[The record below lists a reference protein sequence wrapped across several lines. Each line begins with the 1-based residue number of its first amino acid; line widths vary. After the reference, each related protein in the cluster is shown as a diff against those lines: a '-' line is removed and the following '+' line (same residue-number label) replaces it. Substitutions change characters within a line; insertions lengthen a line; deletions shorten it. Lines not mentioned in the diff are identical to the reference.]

1 MKSENGLS
9 FIGTIILVIIIAV
22 ITFGVVY
29 FVRIQADKEQAEDI
43 KTNMLLVQAKV
54 KKLSGDYILEEKEE
68 VLVGT
73 KLSEMQ
79 EEQPIKDFL
88 EKELF
93 DIDEKDKKYYVL
105 NQQNLN
111 DMGLNNVV
119 LEENAYYIVEYT
131 SSEVYY
137 TNGYLDEN
145 GNLHYSVSDT
155 ETE

>member
-9 FIGTIILVIIIAV
+9 FIGTIILVVIIAV

-29 FVRIQADKEQAEDI
+29 FVRIQADKEKAEDI

-54 KKLSGDYILEEKEE
+54 KKISGDYILEEKDE

-88 EKELF
+88 SKELF
-93 DIDEKDKKYYVL
+93 DADEKDKKYYVL

-119 LEENAYYIVEYT
+119 LEENAYYIVDYT

-137 TNGYLDEN
+137 TNGYLDET
-145 GNLHYSVSDT
+145 GNLHYSVSVS
-155 ETE
+155 

>member
-29 FVRIQADKEQAEDI
+29 FVRIQADKEKAEDI

-54 KKLSGDYILEEKEE
+54 KKISGDYILEEKDE

-79 EEQPIKDFL
+79 EEQQIKDFL
-88 EKELF
+88 SKELF
-93 DIDEKDKKYYVL
+93 DADEKDKKYYVL

-111 DMGLNNVV
+111 DMGLHNVV
-119 LEENAYYIVEYT
+119 LEENAYYIVDYT

-137 TNGYLDEN
+137 TNGYLDET
-145 GNLHYSVSDT
+145 GNLHYSVS
-155 ETE
+155 ES

>member
-29 FVRIQADKEQAEDI
+29 FVRIQTDKEKAEDI

-54 KKLSGDYILEEKEE
+54 KKISGDYILEEKDEI
-68 VLVGT
+68 LVGT
-73 KLSEMQ
+73 KLSDME
-79 EEQPIKDFL
+79 EEQPIKEFL

-93 DIDEKDKKYYVL
+93 KPDEKNKKYYVL

-111 DMGLNNVV
+111 DLGLDKVI

-137 TNGYLDEN
+137 TNGYLDET
-145 GNLHYSVSDT
+145 GNLHYSVS
-155 ETE
+155 ES

>member
-9 FIGTIILVIIIAV
+9 FIGTIILVVIIAV

-29 FVRIQADKEQAEDI
+29 FVRIQADKEKAEDI

-54 KKLSGDYILEEKEE
+54 KKISGDYILEEKDE

-79 EEQPIKDFL
+79 DEQPIKDFL
-88 EKELF
+88 SKELF
-93 DIDEKDKKYYVL
+93 DADEKDKKYYVL

-111 DMGLNNVV
+111 DMGLDNVV
-119 LEENAYYIVEYT
+119 LEENAYYIVDYT

-137 TNGYLDEN
+137 TNGYLDET
-145 GNLHYSVSDT
+145 GNLHYSVS
-155 ETE
+155 ES

>member
-1 MKSENGLS
+1 MRSENGLS

-88 EKELF
+88 AKELF

>member
-9 FIGTIILVIIIAV
+9 FIGTIILVVIIAV

-29 FVRIQADKEQAEDI
+29 FVRIQADKEKAEDI

-54 KKLSGDYILEEKEE
+54 KKISGDYILEEKDE

-88 EKELF
+88 SKELF
-93 DIDEKDKKYYVL
+93 DADEKDKKYYVL

-119 LEENAYYIVEYT
+119 LEENAYYIVDYT

-137 TNGYLDEN
+137 TNGYLDET
-145 GNLHYSVSDT
+145 GNLHYNVS
-155 ETE
+155 ES

>member
-29 FVRIQADKEQAEDI
+29 FVRIQADKEKAEDI

-54 KKLSGDYILEEKEE
+54 KKISGDYILEEKDE

-79 EEQPIKDFL
+79 DEQPIKDFL
-88 EKELF
+88 SKELF
-93 DIDEKDKKYYVL
+93 DADEKDKKYYVL

-111 DMGLNNVV
+111 DMGLDNVV
-119 LEENAYYIVEYT
+119 LEENAYYIVDYT

-137 TNGYLDEN
+137 TNGYLDET
-145 GNLHYSVSDT
+145 GNLHYSVS
-155 ETE
+155 ES

>member
-79 EEQPIKDFL
+79 EQQPIKDFL

-119 LEENAYYIVEYT
+119 LEENAYYIVDYT

-137 TNGYLDEN
+137 TNGYLDET
-145 GNLHYSVSDT
+145 GNLHYNVS
-155 ETE
+155 ES

>member
-1 MKSENGLS
+1 MRSENGLS

>member
-9 FIGTIILVIIIAV
+9 FLGTIILVVIIAV

-29 FVRIQADKEQAEDI
+29 FGRIQADKEKAEDI

-54 KKLSGDYILEEKEE
+54 KKISGDYTLEEKDEI
-68 VLVGT
+68 LVGT
-73 KLSEMQ
+73 KLSDME
-79 EEQPIKDFL
+79 EEQPIKEFL

-93 DIDEKDKKYYVL
+93 KPDEKNKKYYVL

-111 DMGLNNVV
+111 DLGLDKVI

-137 TNGYLDEN
+137 TKGYLDEK
-145 GNLHYSVSDT
+145 GNLHYSVS
-155 ETE
+155 ES

>member
-29 FVRIQADKEQAEDI
+29 FVRIQTDKEKAEDI

-54 KKLSGDYILEEKEE
+54 KKISGDYILEEKDE

-88 EKELF
+88 SKELF
-93 DIDEKDKKYYVL
+93 DADEKDKKYYVL

-119 LEENAYYIVEYT
+119 LEENAYYIVDYT

-137 TNGYLDEN
+137 TNGYLDET
-145 GNLHYSVSDT
+145 GNLHYSVS
-155 ETE
+155 ES

>member
-145 GNLHYSVSDT
+145 GNLHYSVS
-155 ETE
+155 ES

>member
-29 FVRIQADKEQAEDI
+29 FVRIQADKEKAEDI

-54 KKLSGDYILEEKEE
+54 KKISGDYILEEKDE

-79 EEQPIKDFL
+79 EEQQIKDFL
-88 EKELF
+88 SKELF
-93 DIDEKDKKYYVL
+93 DADEKDKKYYVL

-119 LEENAYYIVEYT
+119 LEENAYYIVDYT

-137 TNGYLDEN
+137 TNGYLDET
-145 GNLHYSVSDT
+145 GNLHYSVS
-155 ETE
+155 ES

>member
-1 MKSENGLS
+1 MRSENGLS

-145 GNLHYSVSDT
+145 GNLHYSVS
-155 ETE
+155 ES

>member
-9 FIGTIILVIIIAV
+9 FLGTIILVVIIAV

-29 FVRIQADKEQAEDI
+29 FGRIQADKEKAEDI

-54 KKLSGDYILEEKEE
+54 KKISGDYTLEEKDEI
-68 VLVGT
+68 LVGT
-73 KLSEMQ
+73 KLSDME
-79 EEQPIKDFL
+79 EEQPIKEFL

-93 DIDEKDKKYYVL
+93 KQDEKNKKYYVL

-111 DMGLNNVV
+111 DLGLDKVI

-137 TNGYLDEN
+137 TKGYLDEN
-145 GNLHYSVSDT
+145 GNLHYSASDT

>member
-1 MKSENGLS
+1 MRSENGLS

-119 LEENAYYIVEYT
+119 LEENAYYIVDYT

>member
-29 FVRIQADKEQAEDI
+29 FVRIQTDKEKAEDI

-54 KKLSGDYILEEKEE
+54 KKISGDYILEEKDE

-88 EKELF
+88 SKELF
-93 DIDEKDKKYYVL
+93 DADEKDKKYYVL

-111 DMGLNNVV
+111 DMGLDNVV
-119 LEENAYYIVEYT
+119 LEENAYYIVDYT

-137 TNGYLDEN
+137 TNGYLDET
-145 GNLHYSVSDT
+145 GNLHYSVS
-155 ETE
+155 ES

>member
-1 MKSENGLS
+1 MRSENGLS

-29 FVRIQADKEQAEDI
+29 FVRIQADKEQTEDI

>member
-1 MKSENGLS
+1 MRSENGLS

-29 FVRIQADKEQAEDI
+29 FVRIQADKEQTEDI

-145 GNLHYSVSDT
+145 GNLHYSVS
-155 ETE
+155 ES

>member
-29 FVRIQADKEQAEDI
+29 FVRIQADKEKAEDI

-54 KKLSGDYILEEKEE
+54 KKISGDYILEEKDE

-88 EKELF
+88 SKELF
-93 DIDEKDKKYYVL
+93 DADEKDKKYYVL

-119 LEENAYYIVEYT
+119 LEENAYYIVDYT

-137 TNGYLDEN
+137 TNGYLDET
-145 GNLHYSVSDT
+145 GNLHYSVS
-155 ETE
+155 ES